1 MAIPSLD
8 TVSFSVVETS
18 LHRQTDG
25 KISEFIGSMQEIGC
39 PNCPCGVMCGTLLE
53 DAEEGFGQTLK

>member
-1 MAIPSLD
+1 MKKINYGY
-8 TVSFSVVETS
+8 VSFSVVETS

-39 PNCPCGVMCGTLLE
+39 PNCPCGVMCGTLLA